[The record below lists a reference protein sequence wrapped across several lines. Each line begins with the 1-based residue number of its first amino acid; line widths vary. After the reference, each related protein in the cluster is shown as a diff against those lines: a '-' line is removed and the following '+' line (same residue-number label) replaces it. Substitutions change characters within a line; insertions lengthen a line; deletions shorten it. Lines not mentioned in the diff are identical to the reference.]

1 MTITIEQVSFYL
13 SQNPAT
19 FDPNKTT
26 IIFLHDSLGCT
37 KLWKNFPDNVSK
49 VLDCNVL
56 CYDRQGYGQSAPFS
70 ISKRSN
76 SYLKTEAEVLG
87 VILKKLELSNVIL
100 YGHSDGGSIALLAA
114 GIYPEKIKAIITEGA
129 HVFVEKETIRGIKEA
144 QTLYQSTNLKEKLYN
159 YHGDKTE
166 MVFNMWVN
174 TWLSQDYQS
183 WNIEKYLPLITC
195 PSLII
200 QGELDEYG
208 TVQQVDSIINQ
219 VTGETKSL
227 MIPNVRH
234 SPHKE
239 APEIVI
245 NAIKSFIKE

>member
-26 IIFLHDSLGCT
+26 IVFLHDSLGCT
-37 KLWKNFPDNVSK
+37 RLWKDFPSIVEKALN
-49 VLDCNVL
+49 CNVL

-70 ISKRSN
+70 ISKRNN
-76 SYLKTEAEVLG
+76 SYLKTEAEVLSSILEKFKLTD
-87 VILKKLELSNVIL
+87 VILF
-100 YGHSDGGSIALLAA
+100 GHSDGGSIALLAA
-114 GIYPEKIKAIITEGA
+114 GLYPDKIKAIITEGA
-129 HVFVEKETIRGIKEA
+129 HVFVEEETITGIKEA
-144 QTLYQSTNLKEKLYN
+144 QKLYESTNLKEKLFK
-159 YHGDKTE
+159 YHGTKTE

-174 TWLSQDYQS
+174 TWLSETYQS
-183 WNIEKYLPLITC
+183 WNIEKYLSLITC

-208 TVQQVDSIINQ
+208 TLQQVNSIINQ
-219 VTGETKSL
+219 TKGDAQAL
-227 MIPNVRH
+227 IIPNIGH

-239 APEIVI
+239 APDIVV
-245 NAIKSFIKE
+245 NAIKDFIMK